1 MAKRRPTKAQRN
13 MRKRRAA
20 DPATQAWIESCPI
33 NQRASQISA
42 SKTFYGISTD
52 LQIMIME
59 YALRAHEPD
68 TIVVSAS
75 LLNDAYYIHKP
86 PSTKKGSRALLEV
99 NALSR
104 ELALKKFSGS
114 LRTIPVPPLPAFY
127 KDPTPVLSTLRFD
140 PVNDIIN
147 IRYFYHMVLHIFP
160 GLAHAFPLRANLGRA
175 ADNLEKV
182 LYQHFKHEYQ
192 LRLLNSEHVH
202 VGEGILM
209 KAPLLLSYRKQLWKL
224 SSSIQNLRISFRDLD
239 LLTGIDT
246 RPSFQQVCLKTVT
259 IVDFLLSNKSL
270 KKVII
275 EKPYWEARSREGRR
289 RTVKGDAW
297 VLDFS
302 REGERRLQKRERAEA
317 EKMGVELTVEDLETV
332 QTRSLV
338 ECILFILS
346 ASPDSTFQTKIL
358 VHGIVVQA
366 NQFVSQ
372 LSGISTSIIRL
383 FFAS

>member
-147 IRYFYHMVLHIFP
+147 I
-160 GLAHAFPLRANLGRA
+160 RANLGRA

-346 ASPDSTFQTKIL
+346 GKGLDY
-358 VHGIVVQA
+358 
-366 NQFVSQ
+366 
-372 LSGISTSIIRL
+372 
-383 FFAS
+383 